1 MAIARCWVWTN
12 SKTISQ
18 RFRAS
23 GALYRR
29 AQSARPRVRALS
41 ILVIRAGH
49 CRHATL
55 AATSAQITAKTQP
68 PTATARIIL
77 APFPMACRSGGQA
90 HAPLVIKWRRGFENR
105 LTGSGWAEMVRGTR
119 MRKS

>member
-12 SKTISQ
+12 SKRISQ

-41 ILVIRAGH
+41 ILAIRAGH

-55 AATSAQITAKTQP
+55 AATSEALPADADAE
-68 PTATARIIL
+68 ATARIIL